1 MQTYKGIAGAVVL
14 FFGAATVHGQDMPTI
29 AEKTEGFVQRDGFFS
44 LYWDAAAGR
53 VYLEI
58 EAFEEDFLYVSSLT
72 AGLGSND
79 IGLDRGQLGA
89 TRLVRLER
97 IGNKVLLVRRNLR
110 YRAES
115 TNAHEQS
122 AVRDAFA
129 EGILWGFEIAAEEDG
144 RVLVDATDFIVRDV
158 HGAARTLR
166 AAGQG
171 SYSLER
177 SRSAPV
183 PEMLR
188 SFPRNTEMEARITLV
203 GESPGS
209 YVREVAADPFAV
221 TLRIRHSFVM
231 LPEPGYE
238 PRAFHPGSGYGTV
251 TYRDYATPVGEDLV
265 RRYIRR
271 HRLVKQDSTLEVSD
285 PVEPIT
291 YYLDPGTPEPVRT
304 ALLDGARW
312 WAGAFEAAGFTN
324 AFEVQ
329 LLPEGADPMDIR
341 YNVIQWVHRA
351 TRGWSYGSSVTD
363 PRTGEIIKGHV
374 TLGSLRVRQDYLIAE
389 GLLAPY
395 EDANATGVDLQ
406 HDPML
411 RMALARIRQL
421 SAHEVGHTLGLS
433 HNFAASYSGRAS
445 VMDYPAPLA
454 TVTEAGTISLEE
466 AYAPGLGAWDS
477 VAIAF
482 GYAQPLA
489 GQADKEML
497 TGILDG
503 ARARGLQYI
512 TDADARPGG
521 SAHPAAHL
529 WDNGDDMVIA
539 LQDEMQV
546 RRIALERFGVGAVRS
561 GRPLAMLEEALVPL
575 YLRHRYQVEATAK
588 LLGGVSYSYA
598 VKGGSEP
605 LPEAVPAATQ
615 RSALSMLTTALQPEA
630 LRLPENIRT
639 QLPPR
644 PPGFGQHRELF
655 PGHTGLTFDPYAP
668 AAAVAGL
675 VLSTIVHPERAA
687 RLSYQQD
694 FDSSLPDF
702 KEVLEVVSSATWGA
716 DVPRGA
722 YDAELQRVVQQV
734 WVDELV
740 DLSANERAAPAAR
753 AMATQ
758 KLHEIRGW
766 LVENPG
772 PSRDI
777 RTVAHRGFVMDQLDR
792 YLAREYR
799 VEEGQVPLS
808 MPPGSPIGSLERK
821 RHRDQF
827 LAGMP
832 DAGCEAP
839 W

>member
-1 MQTYKGIAGAVVL
+1 
-14 FFGAATVHGQDMPTI
+14 MPSI
-29 AEKTEGFVQRDGFFS
+29 AERTDGSTHMDGFFP
-44 LYWDAAAGR
+44 LYWDASDGR

-58 EAFEEDFLYVSSLT
+58 EAFEEEFLYVSSLT

-79 IGLDRGQLGA
+79 IGLDRGQLGS
-89 TRLVRLER
+89 TRLVRFER
-97 IGNKVLLVRRNLR
+97 VGKKVLLVRRNLR

-115 TNAHEQS
+115 TSAHERR

-129 EGILWGFEIAAEEDG
+129 EGVLWGFEIAGEEDG

-158 HGAARTLR
+158 HGVARSLR
-166 AAGQG
+166 ASQQG

-177 SRSAPV
+177 TRSAPV
-183 PEMLR
+183 PEMLK

-203 GESPGS
+203 GENPGG
-209 YVREVAADPFAV
+209 YVREVAADPYAV
-221 TLRIRHSFVM
+221 TLRVRHSFVM

-238 PRAFHPGSGYGTV
+238 PRAFHPGSGYGTISF
-251 TYRDYATPVGEDLV
+251 RDYATPVGEEMV

-271 HRLVKQDSTLEVSD
+271 HRLVKRDPALETSD

-291 YYLDPGTPEPVRT
+291 YYLDPGTPEPVRS

-312 WAGAFEAAGFTN
+312 WEGAFEAAGFSN
-324 AFEVQ
+324 AFKVE
-329 LLPEGADPMDIR
+329 LLPEGADPMDVR

-395 EDANATGVDLQ
+395 EGANAGGMDPED
-406 HDPML
+406 DPML

-454 TVTEAGTISLEE
+454 TVTEAGSISLDE

-477 VAIAF
+477 VAIAY

-489 GQADKEML
+489 GEVEAVMLAD
-497 TGILDG
+497 ILDG

-521 SAHPAAHL
+521 AAHPAAHL
-529 WDNGDDMVIA
+529 WDNGRDMINA
-539 LQDEMQV
+539 LENEMRV
-546 RRIALERFGVGAVRS
+546 RRIALSRFGVAAVRS
-561 GRPLAMLEEALVPL
+561 GRPLALLEEALVPL
-575 YLRHRYQVEATAK
+575 YLRHRYQVEATTR
-588 LLGGVSYSYA
+588 LLGGVSYGYA
-598 VKGGSEP
+598 LRGGAES
-605 LPEAVPAATQ
+605 LPEAVPAGMQ
-615 RSALSMLTTALQPEA
+615 RSALNMLMAVLQPEA

-644 PPGFGQHRELF
+644 PPGYAQHRELF

-668 AAAVAGL
+668 AAALAAL
-675 VLSTIVHPERAA
+675 VLSGIVQPERAA

-702 KEVLEVVSSATWGA
+702 KEVLEVVSSATWGG
-716 DVPRGA
+716 DMPRRA

-734 WVDELV
+734 WIDELV
-740 DLSANERAAPAAR
+740 ALSANERAAHAAR

-766 LVENPG
+766 LDENPG
-772 PSRDI
+772 PSRDM

-792 YLAREYR
+792 YLTREYR
-799 VEEGQVPLS
+799 ALEGQAPLA
-808 MPPGSPIGSLERK
+808 MPPGSPIGSQERK
-821 RHRDQF
+821 LIRDQF
-827 LAGMP
+827 LARLP
-832 DAGCEAP
+832 PERCEAA